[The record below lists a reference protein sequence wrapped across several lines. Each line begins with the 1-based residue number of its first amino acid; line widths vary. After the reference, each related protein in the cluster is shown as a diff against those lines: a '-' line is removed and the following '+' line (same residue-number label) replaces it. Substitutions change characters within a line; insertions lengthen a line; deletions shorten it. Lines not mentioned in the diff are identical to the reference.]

1 MKQPL
6 VLLHGLFGG
15 LSNWNDVIAH
25 FGERYDIHVPHLP
38 IYDEHKQDILDYL
51 VASLHDYVVA
61 NNLKDMVLVG
71 NSLGGHVGI
80 LYAHRYAANVKS
92 MLLTGSSGL
101 YENNTLGSF
110 PKRHSRTYIQERV
123 EYTFYDAKTATP
135 ALVDEVS
142 AIVRDNRKCF
152 RIVKTAKTAQ
162 RNYVTKEL
170 PEISMPVLLIW
181 GADDK
186 ITPPAVAEEFEK
198 MLPNVKLVYLKEC
211 GHAPM
216 MERPE
221 EFNALME
228 KFLESGL

>member
-1 MKQPL
+1 MA
-6 VLLHGLFGG
+6 
-15 LSNWNDVIAH
+15 IT
-25 FGERYDIHVPHLP
+25 
-38 IYDEHKQDILDYL
+38 
-51 VASLHDYVVA
+51 
-61 NNLKDMVLVG
+61 
-71 NSLGGHVGI
+71 GGHVGI

-101 YENNTLGSF
+101 YENNTLGTF

-135 ALVDEVS
+135 ALVDEVF
-142 AIVRDNRKCF
+142 AIVQDNRKCF

-170 PEISMPVLLIW
+170 PEINMPVLLIW
-181 GADDK
+181 GADDN

-216 MERPE
+216 MEKPR
-221 EFNALME
+221 NLIR
-228 KFLESGL
+228 